1 MLRICC
7 DVAASFTRFLSLVA
21 STASTAGWTQFHLYK
36 GSTDRDRNLNQGKL
50 GGVLKTL
57 LDKVRASPH
66 SQPFRMPISLTH
78 SRSASQLSTY
88 GGSSSSNASG
98 GAAGGGVEDSEA
110 LDLSVVTNRLRLGDY
125 YRHKDMMKA
134 DLIRMVRG
142 VYARRAVAPFLRIH
156 FLLMSVRRQ

>member
-1 MLRICC
+1 MLRLLAYLTTIHICY
-7 DVAASFTRFLSLVA
+7 FTA
-21 STASTAGWTQFHLYK
+21 TAGWTQFHLYK

-50 GGVLKTL
+50 GGVLKGL

-78 SRSASQLSTY
+78 SRSTNQLSTY
-88 GGSSSSNASG
+88 GGTASSSGGGAGDSSSNGG
-98 GAAGGGVEDSEA
+98 GAGAGTGGGGVEDSEA

-134 DLIRMVRG
+134 DLIRMVC
-142 VYARRAVAPFLRIH
+142 
-156 FLLMSVRRQ
+156 